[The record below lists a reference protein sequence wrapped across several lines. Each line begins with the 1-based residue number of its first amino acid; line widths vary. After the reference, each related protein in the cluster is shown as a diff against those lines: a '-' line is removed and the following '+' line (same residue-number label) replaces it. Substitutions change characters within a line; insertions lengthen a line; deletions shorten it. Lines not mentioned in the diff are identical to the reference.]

1 MGGTSCNSTH
11 NSTIY
16 KPLIIRMIIGARWK
30 GGITYNKKYF
40 FEKMAGNVL
49 ITVKNSP
56 KQG

>member
-16 KPLIIRMIIGARWK
+16 KPLTIKVIIGVWWK
-30 GGITYNKKYF
+30 GGISFNKKYF
-40 FEKMAGNVL
+40 FEKKAENVL
-49 ITVKNSP
+49 ITVKIGT